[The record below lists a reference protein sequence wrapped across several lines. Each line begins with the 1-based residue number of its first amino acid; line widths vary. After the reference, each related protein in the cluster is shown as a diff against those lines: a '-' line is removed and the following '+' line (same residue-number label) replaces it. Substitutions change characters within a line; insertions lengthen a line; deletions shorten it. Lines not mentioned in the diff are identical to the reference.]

1 MIGCTTTRVARDR
14 ELFKMLGIE
23 VLVVEEAGEVI
34 EANTL
39 TGLLPSLQQ
48 LIAIG
53 DHKQLK

>member
-14 ELFKMLGIE
+14 ELFKKFGIE

-48 LIAIG
+48 LITIG

>member
-1 MIGCTTTRVARDR
+1 
-14 ELFKMLGIE
+14 MLGIE
-23 VLVVEEAGEVI
+23 VLIVEEAGEVI

-48 LIAIG
+48 LVAIG

>member
-14 ELFKMLGIE
+14 ELFKKLGIE

-48 LIAIG
+48 LITIG

>member
-1 MIGCTTTRVARDR
+1 
-14 ELFKMLGIE
+14 MLGIE

-53 DHKQLK
+53 DHKQLKYLPTFFHIH

>member
-14 ELFKMLGIE
+14 ELFKILGIE

>member
-1 MIGCTTTRVARDR
+1 MIGCTTTRVARDH
-14 ELFKMLGIE
+14 ELFRQLGVE

-48 LIAIG
+48 LITIG
-53 DHKQLK
+53 DHRQLR